1 MWSRSADVWTRDGMY
16 VAGGR
21 DSVRSVRLLKASLR
35 MAFHTV
41 RSEDCCASNV
51 RQPAFPFD
59 HSTFC
64 QKSGAIDA
72 ARRSLSCASARC

>member
-1 MWSRSADVWTRDGMY
+1 MY

-21 DSVRSVRLLKASLR
+21 DSVPPERLLKASLL
-35 MAFHTV
+35 MAFYTV
-41 RSEDCCASNV
+41 LSEGSSASNV

-64 QKSGAIDA
+64 QKIGCGRCGAQQ
-72 ARRSLSCASARC
+72 ARVMSSEHFNVDGMLVDH